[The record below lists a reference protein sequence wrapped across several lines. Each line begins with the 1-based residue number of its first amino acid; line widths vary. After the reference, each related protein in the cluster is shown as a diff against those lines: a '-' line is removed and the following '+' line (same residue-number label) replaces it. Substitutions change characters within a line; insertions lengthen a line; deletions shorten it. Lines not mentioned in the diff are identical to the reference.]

1 MLYRLFKVLRKYVKY
16 SLPKKNVNN
25 LTNCVMQTTP
35 FGQFAKLAGNFYCSP
50 R

>member
-1 MLYRLFKVLRKYVKY
+1 MFKVLRKYVKY

-25 LTNCVMQTTP
+25 LTGCVIREDF
-35 FGQFAKLAGNFYCSP
+35 FGQVGVRQRNFYSSP